1 MNFFLELGQEIENK
15 MEKMGNKS
23 FLDILKNLNE
33 EFVIDR
39 FEGNIAVLENRKT
52 KEKIEIE
59 KNELPDNIKEGEY
72 LDRVNGK
79 FIKNEEKNQEIS
91 ERIKNKMDNLWE

>member
-39 FEGNIAVLENRKT
+39 FEGNIAVLENRNT
-52 KEKIEIE
+52 KEIIEVNT
-59 KNELPDNIKEGEY
+59 KELPGNLKEGEY

>member
-15 MEKMGNKS
+15 MNEMGNKS
-23 FLDILKNLNE
+23 FLDMLKKINE

-39 FEGNIAVLENRKT
+39 FEGDIAVLENRNT
-52 KEKIEIE
+52 KEIIEVNT
-59 KNELPDNIKEGEY
+59 KELPDNIKEGEY

-91 ERIKNKMDNLWE
+91 ERIKKKMDNLWE

>member
-39 FEGNIAVLENRKT
+39 FEGNIAVLENRNT